1 MRVLRGV
8 NEIEIETLK
17 ENCLLILFQTMPMF
31 QTTPYRS
38 ILETPFC
45 TRSWKGGVP
54 KVCNIKM
61 SHNAIPTIPL
71 YQRTPYNQWLRVQSE
86 LGDTFLC
93 LKLEVRVGAQ
103 KSSNKSDS
111 FHYSQQ

>member
-1 MRVLRGV
+1 MPKSKGHPTDLAWRH
-8 NEIEIETLK
+8 
-17 ENCLLILFQTMPMF
+17 LFVPGAG
-31 QTTPYRS
+31 S
-38 ILETPFC
+38 E
-45 TRSWKGGVP
+45 GVP

-103 KSSNKSDS
+103 KS
-111 FHYSQQ
+111 

>member
-1 MRVLRGV
+1 
-8 NEIEIETLK
+8 
-17 ENCLLILFQTMPMF
+17 MPIY

-71 YQRTPYNQWLRVQSE
+71 YQRIPYNEWLMVQSE

-103 KSSNKSDS
+103 KS
-111 FHYSQQ
+111 